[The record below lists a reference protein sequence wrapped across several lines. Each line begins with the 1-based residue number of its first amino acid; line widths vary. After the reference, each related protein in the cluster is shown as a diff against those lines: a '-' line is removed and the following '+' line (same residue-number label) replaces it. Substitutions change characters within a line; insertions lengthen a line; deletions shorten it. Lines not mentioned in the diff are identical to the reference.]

1 MTPYIRLSKGDTTM
15 LLDRENNIILMSR
28 VNTDWETHLRGLV
41 QSMVEKFSLSHK
53 YLILVAFFP
62 AADDVDRWRVAQLTY
77 GQGQFLPPKWQE
89 VSEDDVNRLLWLG
102 NTAEGAAE
110 PPPFPVHQLVQL
122 LKSGGGK

>member
-1 MTPYIRLSKGDTTM
+1 L

-28 VNTDWETHLRGLV
+28 VNTDWEANLRGLV

-62 AADDVDRWRVAQLTY
+62 AADDIDRWQVAQLSY
-77 GQGQFLPPKWQE
+77 GQGQFLPPKWKE
-89 VSEDDVNRLLWLG
+89 VSEDDINRLLWMG

-110 PPPFPVHQLVQL
+110 PPPFPVHGLVEL
-122 LKSGGGK
+122 LKSGK